1 MNLRARLFLLL
12 IGLVT
17 TLVVLAVVMTNQVVV
32 GEAKRRMAQQLAAA
46 EPLYRSVWETRTRL
60 LVGAIES
67 IAGTDYVKR
76 VLGLLYASP
85 DPAAARETVRD
96 LARELLGRQLDQA
109 DLLFVADGAGR
120 IVVADTLKAPQ
131 VRRRGSSRSP
141 RHSWRMAGPLPA
153 PGFCFSGSGSFNWLR
168 SRSSFT
174 RASGPSRGSWR
185 SSPRATR

>member
-131 VRRRGSSRSP
+131 VPPP
-141 RHSWRMAGPLPA
+141 RQLPLA
-153 PGFCFSGSGSFNWLR
+153 PPFVENGRAVTRTGFLFLR
-168 SRSSFT
+168 YLQKV
-174 RASGPSRGSWR
+174 WK
-185 SSPRATR
+185 